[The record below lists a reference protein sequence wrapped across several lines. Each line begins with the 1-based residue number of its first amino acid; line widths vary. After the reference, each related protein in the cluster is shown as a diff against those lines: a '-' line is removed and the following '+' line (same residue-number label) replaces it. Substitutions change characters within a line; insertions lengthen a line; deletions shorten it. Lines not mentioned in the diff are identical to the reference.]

1 MSGQTSQRVE
11 GDNDATK
18 TISLIQADVIMDSTK
33 DDELG
38 QVVAD
43 GSLSIPEGPM
53 NLFRTKNS

>member
-11 GDNDATK
+11 GDNEATK
-18 TISLIQADVIMDSTK
+18 KISLIQADVIMDSTK

-43 GSLSIPEGPM
+43 DSLSIP
-53 NLFRTKNS
+53 